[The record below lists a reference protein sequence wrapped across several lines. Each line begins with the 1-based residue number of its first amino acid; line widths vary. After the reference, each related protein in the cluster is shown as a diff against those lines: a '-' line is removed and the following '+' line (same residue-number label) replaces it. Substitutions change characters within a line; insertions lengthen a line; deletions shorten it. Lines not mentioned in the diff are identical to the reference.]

1 MNIFD
6 AHISGSLS
14 VSGSSDFSGDLNV
27 SGIISGSF
35 VGDGSSI
42 TNIPASGV
50 TGLNLTQ
57 IADNSVTASI
67 SQTNGL
73 RVNTNSEI
81 TGALKV
87 TGTIYSNG
95 QGLISGSSQLTGSY
109 DQRYVLSGSIT
120 QTTWD
125 NIANKPND
133 IVSGSVQVSITG
145 TTGYETFS
153 GSISNSINNLSSS
166 VASDNSTQNNRLN
179 SIESTTG
186 SLNTFSSSIDTTI
199 KNKLNTESV
208 ISGSVQVLIT
218 GTTGYSTFSSSISD
232 SFNGLSSSVVSTTNA
247 LSSSI
252 TSTINSLSSSIG
264 LTTNGLSSSITD
276 TSSSISTSI
285 GLISSSITSTINSL
299 SSSVSSS
306 IGSISASIATTTFGL
321 NTTITN
327 TSSSIS
333 TSISDLSGSITTINN
348 TQNNRIGSLET
359 ESGSIRTDFNSY
371 TSSNNSTNTTQN
383 SRLTSV
389 ESSTGS
395 LNSFTSSINT
405 TIKDKMNADGVLSG
419 SITFDI
425 STVPGFSGLTE
436 SVSGSIS
443 SSVNQLSGSLT
454 LTVTNLSS
462 SLTNTDESQNA
473 RITTI
478 ESRYATTGS
487 NSFVGT
493 QNITG
498 SLIISQNLTVLGSSS
513 IVYATSSQ
521 MIVEDNVIILNA
533 STPAER
539 FAGIQVYDSGSNGEV
554 TASLFWD
561 GQNNR
566 WIYQN
571 SSEAH
576 YGGAMFIAGPRNT
589 GSLGDEITLTSGRI
603 PKSIGGDHIGDSII
617 SEFSGSIAISGSLIV
632 TGSILSLG
640 TSLVSGSSQISFNG
654 ITDKPTLVSGSSQID
669 HNSTTNYVANQHIDH
684 TTISISAGDGLSG
697 GGTIASNR
705 TISLDTASSTFTTG
719 VKSKLNADGV
729 ISGSSQVSFNGISD
743 KPTLVSGSSQ
753 IDHNATTNYDSNK
766 HIDHTAV
773 SITAGSGLTGG
784 GDISST
790 RTINVGAGN
799 GITVN
804 ADDIAIDT
812 SSATFTNGVKS
823 KLNTEVVHSGSY
835 LGTATTANLTEN
847 SSYLYYTDARVKT
860 KLNAEGVFSG
870 SAQVTGLSNSQLT
883 NSSITIGST
892 STSLGGTSTSLA
904 GLTSITSTAFTGS
917 LQGYATSETLA
928 TVTGR
933 GASTTNKVTI
943 TASGTGGSPLLSLA
957 VSNSTTF
964 VHGQETFAANLTSGQ
979 AVINPIGVSGS
990 TKNAGY
996 IGYKYSGTGG
1006 SNDNL
1011 LTFGHWGADH
1021 LMTMNG
1027 QGNLVTVGTIS
1038 GSTIYGT
1045 WNGAAIAN
1053 NYLANSSF
1061 YVGTTSIS
1069 LGRGSASQ
1077 SLTGV
1082 NIDGTAGGE
1091 TLATVTS
1098 RGASTSA
1105 ALTLSSSALTMSS
1118 HYYTL
1123 MYSTNDTYVH
1133 FYPSGGNSTNYSAVN
1148 WRFWTTAGG
1157 TKVLRAAGDGTFTWD
1172 SSVVKT
1178 VANSSYSTTFSSVTS
1193 VTVTHNL
1200 GTKDVAVFVYDSS
1213 DNMFWPSSIVTTST
1227 SVVTVTFAS
1236 SRSGRV
1242 VVVR

>member
-904 GLTSITSTAFTGS
+904 GLTSVTSTAFTGS